1 MTLKRMMLV
10 VFALLCILA
19 PVDAQQPTPTYSAEV
34 LATQSALEAAIDALP
49 VTDQLFTP
57 VPTPEPAPVSEPSP
71 TFWDELTPMDIQIY
85 AQYAIIALLLLIVFK
100 QNGKIADLIPQEFAL
115 AAVGSFA
122 ERARE
127 TESKSDDRW
136 ASILQTLVTWFY
148 KPPTP
153 PDAPTAPPV
162 PDAPPSAPPTG
173 TSTTVTAQTGSTL
186 VITPPDAEGIDASR

>member
-1 MTLKRMMLV
+1 MERILVILFMLTAFNV
-10 VFALLCILA
+10 VSAEE
-19 PVDAQQPTPTYSAEV
+19 PTPTYSADV
-34 LATQSALEAAIDALP
+34 LATQAALEAAIDRLP
-49 VTDQLFTP
+49 QIDQLFTP
-57 VPTPEPAPVSEPSP
+57 VPTPELAPVSEPSP

-85 AQYAIIALLLLIVFK
+85 AQYGIIVLLLLIVLK

-153 PDAPTAPPV
+153 PDTPTAPPV
-162 PDAPPSAPPTG
+162 PDTPPNPSPAG
-173 TSTTVTAQTGSTL
+173 TSTDVTAQTGLTFFIKPPTL
-186 VITPPDAEGIDASR
+186 EGIDATR